1 MIKVT
6 ADEAT
11 RILTVE
17 AHGMVSEADIETALD
32 NLQERFP
39 QVGVRLSGGAKGGIR
54 MFLDWEHLEGWEMG
68 AKTSG
73 TMAGKMMS
81 DVVHRVA
88 VVADAKWKDEQE
100 RLADV
105 GKRANVRF
113 FTLDQREKAM
123 QWLRED

>member
-17 AHGMVSEADIETALD
+17 AHGIVSEADIDSGLD
-32 NLQERFP
+32 NSQGRYP
-39 QVGVRLSGGAKGGIR
+39 QVGVRLSGGTKGGIR
-54 MFLDWEHLEGWEMG
+54 MFLDWEHLEGWEQG
-68 AKTSG
+68 AKTAG

-88 VVADAKWKDEQE
+88 VVADAKWTAEEE

-105 GKRANVRF
+105 GKRATVRF
-113 FTLDQREKAM
+113 FTLDQRDKAM
-123 QWLRED
+123 LWLQEA

>member
-1 MIKVT
+1 MIEVT

-17 AHGMVSEADIETALD
+17 THGMVTESDIETALD
-32 NLQERFP
+32 NLQGRFP
-39 QVGVRLSGGAKGGIR
+39 QVGVRLSGGTKGGIR
-54 MFLDWEHLEGWEMG
+54 MFLDWEHLEGWEQG
-68 AKTSG
+68 AKTAG

-81 DVVHRVA
+81 DVVYRVA

-105 GKRANVRF
+105 DKRAQVRF
-113 FTLDQREKAM
+113 FALDQREKAM